1 LSHKLKAMLMGACLG
16 TFLVVSLLVI
26 AGAGGV
32 TTAMA
37 AGDEVKVITNIQDW
51 QHPVKKVLEK
61 HQVVLS
67 KVELHH
73 KTYPVFYVRFPADPR
88 FAHNDKFFKPLY
100 YETLQANGFWN
111 YAFVDQSFDC
121 RINIGWDKATR
132 TLTENLEDLK

>member
-1 LSHKLKAMLMGACLG
+1 LPDKVQVRSPGACLG

-37 AGDEVKVITNIQDW
+37 AGDEVRVITNIQDW
-51 QHPVKKVLEK
+51 QHPVKKVLEE
-61 HQVVLS
+61 HRVVLS

-132 TLTENLEDLK
+132 TLTEDLEDLK